1 MADLT
6 TTIPSGRVEVEGIIT
21 GQKGDWKSPHG
32 WSMMVT
38 TDAGWRVWVTRP
50 RPFDGHYEGIVV
62 DHRRDWD
69 DPGRKSAGV
78 PVFPA
83 AKGDRVR
90 FTAHL
95 TPKDDTFAFG
105 SRPTNAVILER
116 TTEPN
121 VDLGEDWGG
130 KVNLHHFAIQVRA
143 EIAVAQQAYDDYGH
157 GPADATL
164 DEVFAEMSALSE
176 TLVKAKA
183 RLSTVVERGNIDTGP
198 VQYA

>member
-1 MADLT
+1 MNA
-6 TTIPSGRVEVEGIIT
+6 IPEGRVEVEGIIT

-50 RPFDGHYEGIVV
+50 RPLDGHYDGDEPI
-62 DHRRDWD
+62 
-69 DPGRKSAGV
+69 
-78 PVFPA
+78 FPA

-143 EIAVAQQAYDDYGH
+143 EIAAAQQARDDYGH

-183 RLSTVVERGNIDTGP
+183 RLSTVVGRGNIDTGP

>member
-1 MADLT
+1 MT
-6 TTIPSGRVEVEGIIT
+6 TAAPQGRSEVEGTIT

-32 WSMMVT
+32 WSFMVT

-50 RPFDGHYEGIVV
+50 RQLDGHYDGDE
-62 DHRRDWD
+62 
-69 DPGRKSAGV
+69 

-83 AKGDRVR
+83 ARGDRVR

-95 TPKDDTFAFG
+95 TPSLEDLVLAFG

-121 VDLGEDWGG
+121 ADLGDWGG

-143 EIAVAQQAYDDYGH
+143 EIAAAQQACDDYRQR
-157 GPADATL
+157 PDVTL
-164 DEVFAEMSALSE
+164 DEALTEMATLTEALA
-176 TLVKAKA
+176 KAKT
-183 RLSTVVERGNIDTGP
+183 RLSSAVSRGNIDTGP
-198 VQYA
+198 VQYTR

>member
-1 MADLT
+1 MT
-6 TTIPSGRVEVEGIIT
+6 TVAPQGRVEVEGIIT

-50 RPFDGHYEGIVV
+50 RPFDGHYEGIV
-62 DHRRDWD
+62 WD
-69 DPGRKSAGV
+69 DAGRKSAGV

-143 EIAVAQQAYDDYGH
+143 EIAAAQQACDDYGH
-157 GPADATL
+157 GPADAPL
-164 DEVFAEMSALSE
+164 AEALAEMSALTH

-183 RLSTVVERGNIDTGP
+183 RLSTVVGRGNIDTGP
-198 VQYA
+198 VQYTR